1 MTVSSGAEAALAWT
15 GERYIPL
22 VPGEIEVE
30 HLHRYAFAR
39 DLLAHKDVL
48 DIACGEGY
56 GSHLLA
62 DSAKS
67 VVGVDLS
74 EAAVKHARSR
84 YVAPNLQFRQGD
96 CARIPLGDCSVDAV
110 VSFETIEHH
119 DQHESMLAEIRR
131 VLRPDGVLIISTPE
145 RGLLAQLSQERNEFH
160 VKELNFQ
167 EFAGLLARHFKH
179 SLFFGQRVRCGS
191 LMTPMNISPQ
201 GEGFAFYAGNSE
213 SVARQLFA
221 PEPLFLIALA
231 SQSSLPLPKVSFFD
245 GTGSLYQ
252 ERALQLARVTEQRD
266 AMAAEIDRVK
276 ATASWRITR
285 PLRLLA
291 FIFNYITGPIHKR
304 RQEGISLD
312 D

>member
-1 MTVSSGAEAALAWT
+1 MSASSSTEAALAWT
-15 GERYIPL
+15 GERYVPL

-39 DLLAHKDVL
+39 DLVAHKDVL

-62 DSAKS
+62 DTAKT
-67 VVGVDLS
+67 VIGVDLS
-74 EAAVKHARSR
+74 ETAVNHAQSR
-84 YVAPNLQFRQGD
+84 YVASNLQFRQGD
-96 CARIPLGDCSVDAV
+96 CAHIPLADCSVDAV

-145 RGLLAQLSQERNEFH
+145 RGLLAELSQERNEFH
-160 VKELNFQ
+160 VKELNFP
-167 EFAGLLARHFKH
+167 EFAELLARHFKH

-191 LMTPMNISPQ
+191 LVTPMAISPQ
-201 GEGFAFYAGNSE
+201 GEGFTFYAGSPA
-213 SVARQLFA
+213 SVASHFFA

-231 SQSSLPLPKVSFFD
+231 SQSSLTLPKVSFFD
-245 GTGSLYQ
+245 GTVSLYQ
-252 ERALQLARVTEQRD
+252 ERALQLARVTMHRD
-266 AMAAEIDRVK
+266 AMAAEIRRVK

-291 FIFNYITGPIHKR
+291 SISSYMTGLIDKR
-304 RQEGISLD
+304 RREGIPPP
-312 D
+312 